1 MNDTQN
7 TNDKKNSLFNRF
19 LNGVEKAGNKMVDP
33 VTLFVILCA
42 IVVVFSAIA
51 SFSGVQAV
59 HPGTGETIK
68 PNNLLSAAGVVRF
81 FKEAVTNF
89 QNFPPF
95 AMVLVALMGVGLA
108 EKTGLLAVTMRKTL
122 ADVPSKMVTFII
134 VLVGIIGNI
143 AGDAAFV
150 VLPPLAALIFAGMGR
165 HPLIGLFAAYA
176 SVAGGFAATVA
187 IGLGDV
193 LAYGFTLPAAQMID
207 PEYLGSPAMNYY
219 FMTASTFV
227 LAIAGTFVTEKIVA
241 PRFSVYNASHMDADG
256 HSDSFNCA
264 ITEKELKALDK
275 SGIALLLYVLVIAL
289 MSVGPFKILAHP
301 DTGSILTGG
310 SPFMSG
316 IILIVTLMFFIPALV
331 YGFSSGQL
339 KNDRDVIN
347 HINSSMAGM
356 SSYILMAFVC
366 AQFAA
371 FFTWSNLGMVIAIKG
386 ADFLNFLGLT
396 GPLLMVVFIL
406 ICAFINLFMGS
417 ASAKWAILAPVF
429 VPMFMFMDYSPAVTQ
444 MAYRIGDSITNP
456 ISPLFTYAAILLGF
470 VKKYDKDAGIGTLI
484 ANMIPYSLIFGL
496 VWTVMF
502 GIWIALGIPLG
513 PEGSIFYHI
522 GG

>member
-1 MNDTQN
+1 MCDIKTGK
-7 TNDKKNSLFNRF
+7 DKKIGLFSRF

-33 VTLFVILCA
+33 ITLFVILCVA
-42 IVVVFSAIA
+42 VIVISAVT

-59 HPGTGETIK
+59 HPGTGEVIK
-68 PNNLLSAAGVVRF
+68 PNNLMSADGVVRF

-108 EKTGLLAVTMRKTL
+108 EKTGLLSTTMRKTL
-122 ADVPSKMVTFII
+122 ANVPPKMVTFII
-134 VLVGIIGNI
+134 VLVGVIGNV

-150 VLPPLAALIFAGMGR
+150 VLPPLAALIFLGMGR
-165 HPLIGLFAAYA
+165 NPLIGLFAAYA

-187 IGLGDV
+187 ICLGDV

-207 PEYLGSPAMNYY
+207 PDYIGSPAMNYY
-219 FMTASTFV
+219 FMVASTFV
-227 LAIAGTFVTEKIVA
+227 LAIVGTIVTEKIVA
-241 PRFSVYNASHMDADG
+241 PRFPDLDISKMEIDQSAE
-256 HSDSFNCA
+256 SFSCPITA
-264 ITEKELKALDK
+264 IELKALNRA
-275 SGIALLLYVLVIAL
+275 GIALILYVVTIVFI
-289 MSVGPFKILAHP
+289 SVGPFAILAHP
-301 DTGSILTGG
+301 ETGSILTGG

-339 KNDRDVIN
+339 KSDKDVISN
-347 HINSSMAGM
+347 INSSMAGM

-371 FFTWSNLGMVIAIKG
+371 FFTWSNMGMVIAIKG

-429 VPMFMFMDYSPAVTQ
+429 VPMFMFMGYSPAVTQ

-456 ISPLFTYAAILLGF
+456 ISPLFTYVAILLGF
-470 VKKYDKDAGIGTLI
+470 VRKYDKNAGIGTLI
-484 ANMIPYSLIFGL
+484 ANMIPYSVIFGI
-496 VWTVMF
+496 VWIIMF

-513 PEGSIFYHI
+513 PEGAVLYNFA
-522 GG
+522 G